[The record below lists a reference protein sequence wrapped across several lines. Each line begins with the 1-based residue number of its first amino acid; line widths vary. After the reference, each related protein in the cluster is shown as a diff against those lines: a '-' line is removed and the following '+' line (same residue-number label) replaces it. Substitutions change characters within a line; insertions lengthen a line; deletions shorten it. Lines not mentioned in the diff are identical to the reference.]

1 MSLLTRVQ
9 FERHLSNHL
18 DKLDPGL
25 AGRARRNIGI
35 AWRVIIDDM
44 YKKHA
49 ERLTFASAM
58 ELTAECGEAI
68 LQLLKSVK
76 HE

>member
-44 YKKHA
+44 YNKHA
-49 ERLTFASAM
+49 EHLTFASAM
-58 ELTAECGEAI
+58 EGGEAI

>member
-25 AGRARRNIGI
+25 AGRARRSIGF
-35 AWRVIIDDM
+35 AWRAIIDDM
-44 YKKHA
+44 YEKHA
-49 ERLTFASAM
+49 QALTFASAT
-58 ELTAECGEAI
+58 ELTAVCGEAI
-68 LQLLKSVK
+68 VQLLKSVK